1 MGEQKRSDAL
11 KATRANLL
19 QLRSQVADALMDK
32 LADAGIDRLAIIHAA
47 VLALD
52 AEIEEALNQER
63 TFDAKLD

>member
-1 MGEQKRSDAL
+1 
-11 KATRANLL
+11 
-19 QLRSQVADALMDK
+19 MDK
-32 LADAGIDRLAIIHAA
+32 LADADIDRLAIIHAA